1 MLDTLNRQIVAA
13 VQSAEVKQ
21 KLVDAGFTVTGTSRA
36 DAEKMVKAE
45 TPRWAAVVKATGF
58 KGD

>member
-1 MLDTLNRQIVAA
+1 MLDTLNKQIVAA

-36 DAEKMVKAE
+36 DAETMVKAE
-45 TPRWAAVVKATGF
+45 APRWAAVVKATGF